1 MYPHMLSRVFYLFPS
16 RGIVLLCKV
25 LCYLILGFFWW
36 KESPKFNLRERYI
49 LAYVLKSVLSIAAG
63 KQGNKSGSPLVV
75 VPPAWSHGA
84 CRQ

>member
-1 MYPHMLSRVFYLFPS
+1 MYPYMLSRVFDLFS
-16 RGIVLLCKV
+16 SKGIVPLCKV
-25 LCYLILGFFWW
+25 LYYLILGGFGG

-63 KQGNKSGSPLVV
+63 KQGNKSHLVV
-75 VPPAWSHGA
+75 IPPAWLRGA